1 LKVKKAT
8 ITANPLPEAEMTDDK
23 QIEKQIKDSTEHYN
37 VLRRT
42 ENA

>member
-1 LKVKKAT
+1 MKKAT
-8 ITANPLPEAEMTDDK
+8 ITANLVPEAGITDDK
-23 QIEKQIKDSTEHYN
+23 EIEKQIKDSTEHYN